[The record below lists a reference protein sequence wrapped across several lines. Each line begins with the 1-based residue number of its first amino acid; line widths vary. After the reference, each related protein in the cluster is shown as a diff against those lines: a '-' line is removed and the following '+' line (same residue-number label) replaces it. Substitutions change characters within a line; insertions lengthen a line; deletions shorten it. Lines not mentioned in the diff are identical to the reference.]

1 MFFFSFK
8 TSNDAYKNSSNNNNG
23 DNSLVDFN
31 LKLIEPV
38 WVGCRIQEAWGWCT
52 GMTQRD
58 GMGRDVGGGFRMGNK
73 CTPVV
78 DACWCMAKPIQYCKV
93 NNNNN
98 KINKRKKKKK
108 KIQMIEVCKD
118 VLDIE
123 GQIMS
128 CESYHIK
135 FVCGFSW

>member
-1 MFFFSFK
+1 
-8 TSNDAYKNSSNNNNG
+8 
-23 DNSLVDFN
+23 
-31 LKLIEPV
+31 
-38 WVGCRIQEAWGWCT
+38 
-52 GMTQRD
+52 
-58 GMGRDVGGGFRMGNK
+58 
-73 CTPVV
+73 
-78 DACWCMAKPIQYCKV
+78 MAKPIQYCKV